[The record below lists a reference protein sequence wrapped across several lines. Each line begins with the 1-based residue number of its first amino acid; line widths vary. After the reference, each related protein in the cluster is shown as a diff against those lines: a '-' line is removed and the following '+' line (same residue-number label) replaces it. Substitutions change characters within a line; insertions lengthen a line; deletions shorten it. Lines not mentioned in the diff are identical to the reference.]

1 MHRQNPLLRNRK
13 QTRYKPRDT
22 ENPSLFS
29 VLTMVIMSALYVSF
43 VYFMLER
50 HNALPDDG
58 IQFACLCLAPPTLV
72 TVFGVAMLQCIL
84 G

>member
-13 QTRYKPRDT
+13 QTRYRSRDT
-22 ENPSLFS
+22 EAPSLFS
-29 VLTMVIMSALYVSF
+29 VLTMVIMSVLYASF
-43 VYFMLER
+43 VYLMLER

-58 IQFACLCLAPPTLV
+58 IQLACLCLAPPILV
-72 TVFGVAMLQCIL
+72 TVFGVAMLQCMF